1 MPSPWFSPNW
11 REQYQRLL
19 EQILKL
25 EALAKK
31 AGREIRPREKAK

>member
-1 MPSPWFSPNW
+1 MTPWFSPNW
-11 REQYQRLL
+11 REQYKRLF
-19 EQILKL
+19 EQILRL

>member
-1 MPSPWFSPNW
+1 MTPWFSPNW